1 MDNNNINTENAIDV
15 EVKGEERRVAATET
29 TTETT
34 TETATEAATEVATE
48 ARAPRAKTRADSR
61 KLTRTIAGIAV
72 FAALG
77 FAMSLATS
85 WIKVSGFLSLDLKD
99 AMLTI
104 GAFVYG
110 PLAAI
115 PMSLIT
121 VILEAVTVGSTGPIG
136 ALMDFVSSAAFASVA
151 ALIYKYRRNISGAII
166 GFAVATV
173 AYTAVMMPMNLLLT
187 PLYVNQPFEVVRA
200 MLLPLL
206 LPFNFAK
213 ALVNSAFAMLI
224 YKPVSTALSLT
235 GLKEKR
241 SANMSFG
248 RGTLAILAAAL
259 VAAALAVLVLV
270 FIW

>member
-1 MDNNNINTENAIDV
+1 MYSEKTDEKREGGAPSNPHIS
-15 EVKGEERRVAATET
+15 RRDRGRMV
-29 TTETT
+29 
-34 TETATEAATEVATE
+34 
-48 ARAPRAKTRADSR
+48 
-61 KLTRTIAGIAV
+61 RTVAGIAV

-104 GAFVYG
+104 GSFVYG

-136 ALMDFVSSAAFASVA
+136 ALMDFVSSAVFASVA
-151 ALIYKYRRNISGAII
+151 ALVYKYRRSISGAII
-166 GFAVATV
+166 GFAVATL
-173 AYTAVMMPMNLLLT
+173 AYTAIMMPMNLLLT

-200 MLLPLL
+200 LLLPLL

-241 SANMSFG
+241 SGKMSFG
-248 RGTLAILAAAL
+248 RGTLAIVIASV
-259 VAAALAVLVLV
+259 VAIAIAVLVLV

>member
-1 MDNNNINTENAIDV
+1 MV
-15 EVKGEERRVAATET
+15 
-29 TTETT
+29 
-34 TETATEAATEVATE
+34 
-48 ARAPRAKTRADSR
+48 
-61 KLTRTIAGIAV
+61 RTVAGIAV

-136 ALMDFVSSAAFASVA
+136 ALMDFVSSAVFASVA

-173 AYTAVMMPMNLLLT
+173 AYTAAMMPMNLLLT
-187 PLYVNQPFEVVRA
+187 PLYVNQPFEVVRDL
-200 MLLPLL
+200 LLPLL

-241 SANMSFG
+241 GSEGMRFG
-248 RGTLAILAAAL
+248 RGTLIM
-259 VAAALAVLVLV
+259 VAAAIVAAAVAVLVLV

>member
-1 MDNNNINTENAIDV
+1 MEENIGDGREDKDGKEGGATSHPHPS
-15 EVKGEERRVAATET
+15 RRDRGRMV
-29 TTETT
+29 
-34 TETATEAATEVATE
+34 
-48 ARAPRAKTRADSR
+48 
-61 KLTRTIAGIAV
+61 RTIAGIAV

-115 PMSLIT
+115 PMSLIS
-121 VILEAVTVGSTGPIG
+121 VILEAVTIGSTGPIG
-136 ALMDFVSSAAFASVA
+136 ALMDFVSSTVFALVA
-151 ALIYKYRRNISGAII
+151 SLIYKYRRNISGAII

-173 AYTAVMMPMNLLLT
+173 AYTAAMMPMNLLLT
-187 PLYVNQPFEVVRA
+187 PLYVNQPFEVVRDL
-200 MLLPLL
+200 LLPLL

-213 ALVNSAFAMLI
+213 ALANSAFAMLI

-235 GLKEKR
+235 GLKER
-241 SANMSFG
+241 RGSEGMRFG
-248 RGTLAILAAAL
+248 RGTLIT
-259 VAAALAVLVLV
+259 VAAAIVAAAVAVLVLV